1 METTKVGD
9 KYSALCVYF
18 SAHLCWHKARIKF
31 FVLLITTL
39 CKMQTVCFERLAE
52 AMDSHAQI
60 SSCLRRI
67 QRFFADFSIDKDK
80 IAVVLFSLLPCQ
92 SNLIISIDRTNWQ
105 VGKTDIN
112 IFMLRVCYDGIAFPL
127 LWKMLPKRGHSNCK
141 ERIALLQKFIDL
153 FGKGGIEAIVA
164 DREFIGNDWLLFL
177 QSEQIPYHIRIK
189 DNRWFTR
196 PGGAKIRMSW
206 LLQGCSIGQ
215 GYHHPKML
223 YLDQVLVY
231 VSGMRLK
238 NGEYL
243 IIVSYNQQQQA
254 LLSYKQRWQIETMFK
269 AFKTKGFNMEDTHL
283 RDTDP
288 IDKLV
293 AVVSIAFTW
302 AYRAGIYV
310 HQNIKPIVIKKHGRK
325 AHSFFK
331 YGLKFI
337 TNALLV
343 HPHQLL
349 SFINVLS
356 CT

>member
-9 KYSALCVYF
+9 KYSALVVYF
-18 SAHLCWHKARIKF
+18 NAYLGWHKARIKF
-31 FVLLITTL
+31 FVLLVIAL
-39 CKMQTVCFERLAE
+39 CKMQTVCFERLSE
-52 AMDSHAQI
+52 AMDSDAKI

-80 IAVVLFSLLPCQ
+80 IAAVLFSLLPCK
-92 SNLIISIDRTNWQ
+92 SNLVISIDRTNWQ
-105 VGKTDIN
+105 FGKTDIN
-112 IFMLRVCYDGIAFPL
+112 IFMLSVCYDGVAFPV
-127 LWKMLPKRGHSNCK
+127 LWKMLPKKGNSNGK
-141 ERIALLQKFIDL
+141 ERIALLNRFIKI
-153 FGKGGIEAIVA
+153 FGKACIEAIVA
-164 DREFIGNDWLLFL
+164 DREFIGNDWLMFL
-177 QSEQIPYHIRIK
+177 QSEQLAYHIRIK
-189 DNRWFTR
+189 DNMWFTK
-196 PGGAKIRMSW
+196 PGGEKLRMSW
-206 LLQGCSIGQ
+206 LLQGCRIRE

-223 YLDQVLVY
+223 YLDQALVY
-231 VSGMRLK
+231 VSGMKLN

-243 IIVSYNQQQQA
+243 IIVSYNQQHQA
-254 LLSYKQRWQIETMFK
+254 LHSYKQRWQIETMFK

-283 RDTDP
+283 RDTDR

-302 AYRAGIYV
+302 AYKAGIYA
-310 HQNIKPIVIKKHGRK
+310 HQHIKPIIIKKHGRK

-343 HPHQLL
+343 HPHQLIC
-349 SFINVLS
+349 FINVLS